1 MKRNLLNPLLL
12 ILLVVGLNGALK
24 AETRDDAL
32 SRRHQLRIG
41 YGDALMDGVKWHADR
56 WHQYGPYPAE
66 WTFQEKH
73 HYQYLGHFMVDYQY
87 RLTSWFGLGLQFDY
101 SRVNWDLYTFNGQ
114 GTQLSLEDA
123 HYCNT
128 SFLLPLQ
135 FTWARTR
142 HTSWY
147 AGLQPALSVN
157 GGTETD
163 EKGRHTVLGYGV
175 GITLLGFSYDW
186 RRYFVAGEVGGLS
199 TMWDTGHI
207 TQLFSR
213 AFMVSGGVRFNAN
226 DFRNIIKRKK
236 Q

>member
-1 MKRNLLNPLLL
+1 MKLPIRSLVLLCLFCWGLQAPLP
-12 ILLVVGLNGALK
+12 
-24 AETRDDAL
+24 AETRDEAL

-41 YGDALMDGVKWHADR
+41 YGDAMMDHVKWHADR

-66 WTFQEKH
+66 WTFSEKH
-73 HYQYLGHFMVDYQY
+73 HYYYLGHLMVDYQY
-87 RLTSWFGLGLQFDY
+87 RLKSWFSVGLQLDY
-101 SRVNWDLYTFNGQ
+101 SRVGWDLYTFNGQ
-114 GTQLSLEDA
+114 GEQLGCENA

-128 SFLLPLQ
+128 SLLVPIY
-135 FTWARTR
+135 FTWGRTR

-147 AGLQPALSVN
+147 SGLQPGLTVN

-175 GITLLGFSYDW
+175 GITLLGWSYDW
-186 RRYFVAGEVGGLS
+186 RRYFVATEVGGLS
-199 TMWDTGHI
+199 SLWDTSHI

-213 AFMVSGGVRFNAN
+213 AVMVSGGVRFDGNEL
-226 DFRNIIKRKK
+226 RNFLKRKK